1 MEFKIIQLTCTK
13 MRNEA
18 PLGIPCKICWA
29 TMFHKLFQ
37 ILLYFT
43 YFLEV
48 QIKEEKLKFSDACYV
63 EQMIRPKRSDKYLYF
78 FECRITSINVVN
90 FHIREKVSEK
100 KNQNLIFCVE
110 TLLSECKQLHAFI
123 ICPYVGNL
131 DTLIVSS
138 IIASKKKKTTCN
150 LVFY

>member
-1 MEFKIIQLTCTK
+1 

-110 TLLSECKQLHAFI
+110 TLLSECKQLCFYNMS
-123 ICPYVGNL
+123 ICGKPGHTYCFFHHCVEEKKNDVQFSIL
-131 DTLIVSS
+131 LIFCE
-138 IIASKKKKTTCN
+138 KN
-150 LVFY
+150 QND